1 MRYLSVCS
9 GIEAATVAWHP
20 LGWKAA
26 AYSEI
31 EKFPSQVLA
40 HHYPNVPNV
49 GDMTKFKEWTNVSN
63 VDVLVGGTPCQS
75 FSVAGLRKGLDDP
88 RGNLMLT
95 YLAIAT
101 KFRPKWLVWENVPGV
116 LSSNGGLDFA
126 SLLRGMGECGYGFA
140 YRILDAQYFGVA
152 QRRRR
157 VFVVGCLGDWRSAAA
172 VLFERHGLCGYP
184 APSREK
190 RKSVTSPTGM
200 RLDVSLIGSLTAGF
214 GKVGAP
220 EVDAYTC
227 LPAVAQPI
235 PIDMMNIRGR
245 PSDDGRANRILRGY
259 GEVGDPMFTITK
271 ANHHKVVHPIP
282 YGVSEKPDVGH
293 CLRSSASKADKHES
307 TTYIAQPIPFD
318 TTHITSKA
326 NYSKP
331 ESGDPC
337 HPLAAGAHPPA
348 IVQPIAFSRND
359 DGRDATHDLAPTM
372 RVAGNAGGMLAA
384 AVGTDLYN
392 GAITGDVAATMGTP
406 GSSSNAS
413 GPTVMQPVHCVD
425 MGGNKGLNGG
435 GILREL
441 SQPLSTNESHA
452 IQQAMAVRR
461 LTPVECERLQGFP
474 DNYTNIKDKCPDG
487 PRYKALGNSMAVP
500 VMAWIGKRIQE
511 VENIK

>member
-1 MRYLSVCS
+1 MKYLSVCS

-40 HHYPNVPNV
+40 HHYPDVPNV

-157 VFVVGCLGDWRSAAA
+157 VFVVGYLGDWRAAAA
-172 VLFERHGLCGYP
+172 VLFERHSLSGDS

-190 RKSVTSPTGM
+190 RKEVASSAGDGTQFGGLYELHSQDSRVRELDEVCTTVSATYGTGGGNIPITLMQAKNPMAVCLGGQHPNAGIGIDQSPT
-200 RLDVSLIGSLTAGF
+200 LTNAMGAG
-214 GKVGAP
+214 GGHVPITLMQAKNPMAVAWSMNLMSPGRQVREDHGVGALTQQCHCP
-220 EVDAYTC
+220 TQGNE
-227 LPAVAQPI
+227 AV
-235 PIDMMNIRGR
+235 
-245 PSDDGRANRILRGY
+245 
-259 GEVGDPMFTITK
+259 V
-271 ANHHKVVHPIP
+271 
-282 YGVSEKPDVGH
+282 
-293 CLRSSASKADKHES
+293 
-307 TTYIAQPIPFD
+307 
-318 TTHITSKA
+318 
-326 NYSKP
+326 
-331 ESGDPC
+331 
-337 HPLAAGAHPPA
+337 
-348 IVQPIAFSRND
+348 
-359 DGRDATHDLAPTM
+359 
-372 RVAGNAGGMLAA
+372 
-384 AVGTDLYN
+384 
-392 GAITGDVAATMGTP
+392 
-406 GSSSNAS
+406 
-413 GPTVMQPVHCVD
+413 
-425 MGGNKGLNGG
+425 
-435 GILREL
+435 
-441 SQPLSTNESHA
+441 
-452 IQQAMAVRR
+452 IQQAMSVRR

-511 VENIK
+511 VENLQCKPNK